1 MLLRQIDKGRYQK
14 HYRIVF
20 ATITIGLI
28 VISLGSS
35 TLLIHWFGSP
45 GESNFIF
52 NLTGVVI
59 AALLVSVALY
69 YFRDH
74 AFMDELVYV
83 WNLKKQ
89 LNRIYRKQHKIEPL
103 IEEENLNAMVI
114 MNYMHQGSK
123 QLYELDN
130 NTITLED
137 LSVKIIYLNTKLE
150 SNGLKLTT
158 EDYSPDMLDRF

>member
-1 MLLRQIDKGRYQK
+1 MQLRQIDKQRYRK

-20 ATITIGLI
+20 AAITITLI

-35 TLLIHWFGSP
+35 TLLIRWLSSP

-52 NLTGVVI
+52 NLTGVVL
-59 AALLVSVALY
+59 AALLVSGALY
-69 YFRDH
+69 YFREH
-74 AFMDELVYV
+74 AFMHELVYV

-103 IEEENLNAMVI
+103 IEAGDRDALVI

-123 QLYELDN
+123 QLYELDD

-137 LSVKIIYLNTKLE
+137 LSIKISYLNTKVAD
-150 SNGLKLTT
+150 NGLKLNTD
-158 EDYSPDMLDRF
+158 DYRPEMLDRF